1 MVLGELSSDK
11 NILSDEY
18 KVISRVPG
26 TVAPI
31 GQFQHEKKNK
41 ITEKSLLREMLETLE
56 RENRILSH
64 PKLLKS
70 LPDGGEKIKIR
81 IRSLKELID
90 QKKKKDEEEATKL
103 MSELTISKVDVDA
116 LEWNSGISAPTFE
129 DFDDEEL
136 ESKNPF
142 KILTERE
149 VPQKMNKSSSF
160 DPHTEQL
167 SSKIDQIKPPSRFLP
182 FSAINHSDQNIKKA
196 TSSLIPTSNPS
207 KIRKPSELMPLPAEI
222 KHSSVT
228 PISLSES
235 LRIQV
240 QKDKELK
247 ELQIKRAAQKLMEF
261 QLENTSNNSL
271 EISNRMNY
279 RDKKEEHDSDD
290 SLNESDDE
298 FATPEG
304 QSEDES

>member
-1 MVLGELSSDK
+1 MTSYIRYLEITKPLLTFEEIQDDGILKHQIGKILNALKMVLGELSSDK

-26 TVAPI
+26 TRLWS
-31 GQFQHEKKNK
+31 EK
-41 ITEKSLLREMLETLE
+41 
-56 RENRILSH
+56 NRILSH

-129 DFDDEEL
+129 DFDDEGL

-149 VPQKMNKSSSF
+149 
-160 DPHTEQL
+160 
-167 SSKIDQIKPPSRFLP
+167 
-182 FSAINHSDQNIKKA
+182 
-196 TSSLIPTSNPS
+196 
-207 KIRKPSELMPLPAEI
+207 
-222 KHSSVT
+222 
-228 PISLSES
+228 
-235 LRIQV
+235 
-240 QKDKELK
+240 
-247 ELQIKRAAQKLMEF
+247 
-261 QLENTSNNSL
+261 LENTSNKSL
-271 EISNRMNY
+271 EINNRMNY